1 MQIRKL
7 SRKAGKAV
15 VSVWPPLWASAYKGA
30 DKMAVGEVGVLKGV
44 KHLGK
49 RLSLTIEYDGR
60 EHIGSLEWDAPPSL
74 EAVESVLKASIG
86 KSIRDIGAVD
96 VR

>member
-1 MQIRKL
+1 MLIRKL

-15 VSVWPPLWASAYKGA
+15 VSVWPPPWASAYKGA

-49 RLSLTIEYDGR
+49 RRLSLTIEYDGR
-60 EHIGSLEWDAPPSL
+60 EHRQPGMGRA
-74 EAVESVLKASIG
+74 AESRGCGVSAQG
-86 KSIRDIGAVD
+86 
-96 VR
+96 